1 LIHAINS
8 GGNMGKVEEAI
19 NKMVAELMF
28 IGLSQDKA
36 IEMIHSDIDKAK
48 AEIDKYWENVE
59 IEIDN
64 YIESQVDCR
73 VEGVK

>member
-1 LIHAINS
+1 
-8 GGNMGKVEEAI
+8 MGKVEEAI